1 MSKQWNE
8 STATAKGLYDPRY
21 EHDNCGIGAVVNI
34 KGIKTHETV
43 ENALKIVENLKH
55 RAGKDAD
62 GKTGDGVGILLQ
74 ISHKFFKKVTKPLGI
89 DLGDERDYGVGMFF
103 FPNDEFKTIQAKKM
117 LEVIVEKEGLEFLG
131 WREVP
136 TEPDKLSKKARDC
149 MPCIMQCFVKRPEDV
164 ERGLEFDRKL
174 YVARRVFEQSN
185 DNTYVVSFSSRTIVY
200 KGMFLVE
207 QLRQFFMDL
216 QDPDYESAIATVHSR
231 FSTNTNPSW
240 ERSHPNRFIV
250 HNGEINTILGNSDKM
265 SAREENMESPKLKKE
280 FQKVLP
286 VINAAGSDSAMLD
299 NALEFLVM
307 SGMELPLAVMIM
319 IPEPWANNSIMT
331 QKKKDFYQYY
341 ATMMEPWD
349 GPASI
354 VFSDG
359 DLVGAVLDRNG
370 LRPSRYYVTDD
381 DYLILSSEVGVLEID
396 PTKIVKKDRLRP
408 GKMLLVDTVAGK
420 IIDDDEL
427 KERYADK
434 QPYGEWIASQKKD
447 YRFKIGTIGEKKPE
461 DWIVVEGQ
469 HEPLIDRMSFDIVQN
484 KLKSRQRP
492 GQTNEISLFAG
503 LIKCGECGKSLTIR
517 YTNAKHP
524 QQIYSCKTYNAF
536 GKNHCTQHRLD
547 YDTLYSHVL
556 RKIRECARAAL
567 MDGEA
572 VADRLTN
579 TCEAEQREQREAMER
594 SLTRDEERIEVLDK
608 MVMRLYEDMIA
619 GRISEQNFN
628 TMLEKTQTEQAELK
642 AKVSEGRKR
651 LSNEVQLANDAKQWV
666 EAIQEYA
673 NITELDAAT
682 LNRLIKEI
690 VVHERIDEDKT
701 RHISIEIHFNLKPTP
716 EVEQVTP

>member
-1 MSKQWNE
+1 MAMMNEMEYRTIGSALAGGYRAAVYCRLSKDDDLQGESASIANQRDMLEKYCEKQGWEVVAVYQDDGFTGLNMERPDLQRMLRAIECRQINLVITKDLSRLGRNYLQTGHLIEDFFPRNGVRYIAMNDGIDTLRDNNDIAPFKNILNE
-8 STATAKGLYDPRY
+8 MYS
-21 EHDNCGIGAVVNI
+21 
-34 KGIKTHETV
+34 
-43 ENALKIVENLKH
+43 
-55 RAGKDAD
+55 KD
-62 GKTGDGVGILLQ
+62 
-74 ISHKFFKKVTKPLGI
+74 ISKKVHSSYL
-89 DLGDERDYGVGMFF
+89 L
-103 FPNDEFKTIQAKKM
+103 
-117 LEVIVEKEGLEFLG
+117 
-131 WREVP
+131 
-136 TEPDKLSKKARDC
+136 KAQKGQFTGCLAPFGYRKD
-149 MPCIMQCFVKRPEDV
+149 PEDKNHLLIDEETAPIV
-164 ERGLEFDRKL
+164 RLIFGYALNGHGPNYIRRRLEEEKIPCPTWWNRERGLR
-174 YVARRVFEQSN
+174 
-185 DNTYVVSFSSRTIVY
+185 NTRT
-200 KGMFLVE
+200 K
-207 QLRQFFMDL
+207 
-216 QDPDYESAIATVHSR
+216 
-231 FSTNTNPSW
+231 W
-240 ERSHPNRFIV
+240 E
-250 HNGEINTILGNSDKM
+250 
-265 SAREENMESPKLKKE
+265 
-280 FQKVLP
+280 
-286 VINAAGSDSAMLD
+286 
-299 NALEFLVM
+299 
-307 SGMELPLAVMIM
+307 
-319 IPEPWANNSIMT
+319 
-331 QKKKDFYQYY
+331 KKDPENGRY
-341 ATMMEPWD
+341 MWD
-349 GPASI
+349 
-354 VFSDG
+354 FSVIK
-359 DLVGAVLDRNG
+359 DLLMNPVYTGA
-370 LRPSRYYVTDD
+370 
-381 DYLILSSEVGVLEID
+381 
-396 PTKIVKKDRLRP
+396 
-408 GKMLLVDTVAGK
+408 
-420 IIDDDEL
+420 
-427 KERYADK
+427 
-434 QPYGEWIASQKKD
+434 IASQKKD

-536 GKNHCTQHRLD
+536 GKNHCTQHRID

-651 LSNEVQLANDAKQWV
+651 LSDEVQLANDAKQWV

-690 VVHERIDEDKT
+690 VVHAHWAKRYNLKEMSKT
-701 RHISIEIHFNLKPTP
+701 LIFLQENKIGSIEEMQERVDAATARYHELGDSIKAAEARMAEIAVLRTHIVNYARTRPVYDAYRKAGYSKRFLEAHREEITLHKAAKAAFDEAGLKKLPKAKDLSIEYAELLKKKKEAYPDYRKARDEMQELMKAQKNVEMFFAEEKDTAEKEPTR
-716 EVEQVTP
+716 

>member
-89 DLGDERDYGVGMFF
+89 ELGDERDYGVGMFF

-434 QPYGEWIASQKKD
+434 QPYGEWIDRYMVNLKD
-447 YRFKIGTIGEKKPE
+447 LKIPNQRVPEYTKEERQRMQRAFGYTYESLKDSILPMAKNGVEGTAAMGTDTPLAALSGNREPLFNYFKQRFAQVTNPPIDSIREEVVTSTTLYIGEAGNVLEEKPE
-461 DWIVVEGQ
+461 NCRV
-469 HEPLIDRMSFDIVQN
+469 
-484 KLKSRQRP
+484 LKINNP
-492 GQTNEISLFAG
+492 I
-503 LIKCGECGKSLTIR
+503 
-517 YTNAKHP
+517 
-524 QQIYSCKTYNAF
+524 
-536 GKNHCTQHRLD
+536 
-547 YDTLYSHVL
+547 
-556 RKIRECARAAL
+556 
-567 MDGEA
+567 
-572 VADRLTN
+572 LTN
-579 TCEAEQREQREAMER
+579 TDLMKIKNLKA
-594 SLTRDEERIEVLDK
+594 DGFKVEVLPIIYYKNTSLEKAVD
-608 MVMRLYEDMIA
+608 RLYI
-619 GRISEQNFN
+619 
-628 TMLEKTQTEQAELK
+628 
-642 AKVSEGRKR
+642 
-651 LSNEVQLANDAKQWV
+651 
-666 EAIQEYA
+666 EADRAYRDGA
-673 NITELDAAT
+673 NIIILSDRGVDENHVAIPSLLAVAALQQYLVKT
-682 LNRLIKEI
+682 KKEN
-690 VVHERIDEDKT
+690 
-701 RHISIEIHFNLKPTP
+701 ISFSHS
-716 EVEQVTP
+716 